1 MQLFVARRALLHAL
15 FEKYVTL
22 TGEKAVKMRRVV
34 EAKLPLK
41 VGPLDAAFVG
51 HDLLS
56 VRCVCVCV
64 CVCLCVCV
72 CVSLSLSL

>member
-34 EAKLPLK
+34 EAKLPVK
-41 VGPLDAAFVG
+41 VGPLDEAFG
-51 HDLLS
+51 GQDLLS
-56 VRCVCVCV
+56 VRCKASYTSSSRPHTLVPQG
-64 CVCLCVCV
+64 LIH
-72 CVSLSLSL
+72 